1 MLRGVRKT
9 VLVLAAAPLV
19 GLVLAGCGGSS
30 GDESKSAATTTTDAV
45 NTETTVPTATATS
58 SGARF
63 DITAVM
69 VCDAVQS
76 ALDSAGQMSSEPKQL
91 AKDQEQFQKD
101 LVTSLE
107 TAFRGSTTPRA
118 TITTVKVDKL
128 MDSGCPGLRVKA
140 LTTARMSTMA
150 MLKDV
155 K

>member
-45 NTETTVPTATATS
+45 NTATDVPTATTS
-58 SGARF
+58 GQRF

-76 ALDSAGQMSSEPKQL
+76 ALDSAGELSSEPEQR
-91 AKDQEQFQKD
+91 AKDQVQFQKD

-107 TAFRGSTTPRA
+107 TAFRGSKTPRA

-140 LTTARMSTMA
+140 LTTAKMSTMA

>member
-1 MLRGVRKT
+1 MFRGVRKT
-9 VLVLAAAPLV
+9 VLVLAAAPLM

-45 NTETTVPTATATS
+45 NTETAVPTATTS
-58 SGARF
+58 GQRF

-76 ALDSAGQMSSEPKQL
+76 ALDSAAQ
-91 AKDQEQFQKD
+91 AKPEDVQKG

-107 TAFRGSTTPRA
+107 TAFRGSKTPRA
-118 TITTVKVDKL
+118 TIKTVKVDKL

-140 LTTARMSTMA
+140 LTAAKMSTMA
-150 MLKDV
+150 MLKDLH
-155 K
+155 